1 MILTCRELTELV
13 TEDREGALAG
23 ARRVLYRFHLSVCPG
38 CKAYVRGYDATL
50 ESLRE
55 SETSVAP
62 EDVKQAALSALRAA
76 RR

>member
-23 ARRVLYRFHLSVCPG
+23 ARRVLYRFHLSVCPA
-38 CKAYVRGYDATL
+38 CKAYVRGYEATL
-50 ESLRE
+50 QSLNE
-55 SETSVAP
+55 SEASVAP
-62 EDVKQAALSALRAA
+62 ADVKQAALEALRAA